1 MPFSTAALDRLN
13 LRAWYMNHIEESIR
27 GYIASSFLD
36 NGHATG
42 GELSSED
49 DLLTILDS
57 LQILRM
63 LMDLESQYA
72 IKIENS
78 ELTPENLG
86 TIERLAAFIGRK
98 QQAAACQGPVS

>member
-1 MPFSTAALDRLN
+1 MQNLTDR
-13 LRAWYMNHIEESIR
+13 IR
-27 GYIASSFLD
+27 SYIGDISSFD
-36 NGHATG
+36 DEAVEIGAH
-42 GELSSED
+42 D

-63 LMDLESQYA
+63 VADFEAECA

-86 TIERLAAFIGRK
+86 TVAGLAALIARK
-98 QQAAACQGPVS
+98 QQESVC